1 VPVPDQLLRERTHL
15 QERLVRLL
23 CREVPLLHAR
33 MIRPL

>member
-1 VPVPDQLLRERTHL
+1 VPDQLLRERTHL

-23 CREVPLLHAR
+23 HREVPLLHAR